1 MKQKELNNLRSKD
14 LMELKKIVQEKNVES
29 IKSKAETKVG
39 KEKNLKKSAN
49 IRRDMAQILTI
60 MREKELINKV
70 EE

>member
-14 LMELKKIVQEKNVES
+14 LTELKKIVQEKNVES
-29 IKSKAETKVG
+29 IKNKAETKVG